1 MMIEN
6 VFALDDLRVS
16 EIMTPRT
23 KIEWLDLNDT
33 ADVQFSEMSDKMY
46 SCFVV
51 AENDLEHVAGVVYTK
66 KVFASWLHGGERN
79 LRKFI
84 QQPLYVPEAMHTQS
98 LLDMFKVKRIKVAL
112 VMDEFGGLAGM
123 VTLRDVIEICLLTMK
138 TLSRKL

>member
-1 MMIEN
+1 MRVLIEQGREHGVFDDREQMMIEN

-66 KVFASWLHGGERN
+66 KF
-79 LRKFI
+79 LRRGCTAANATCANSF
-84 QQPLYVPEAMHTQS
+84 S
-98 LLDMFKVKRIKVAL
+98 SRFMFRRPCTRRA
-112 VMDEFGGLAGM
+112 FW
-123 VTLRDVIEICLLTMK
+123 ICL
-138 TLSRKL
+138 R